1 MAVDIGPRIGIDGEA
16 EFRAQIKQM
25 SQQIKTFGSEMAAVT
40 SQFADNEK
48 GVESLTAQNKVLNK
62 QIAVQEQRIEELKKG
77 LEESAKAFGEN
88 DTRTLKWAQA
98 VNDATTS
105 LNRMRSQVKSN
116 EDAMNGLGDE
126 MEDAGDSAASF
137 WDIMGGSLAA
147 DAISGTISTI
157 TGKIQELG
165 AAMMDYSRES
175 ENAAVKAAAYF
186 GETGQAAEQTEK
198 IIKDV
203 YLGGVGDSMDAVS
216 DAVIAVKNNLD
227 DLSETDLKNITNQ
240 AITLESAYGIDMNET
255 LRGVNSLMEQ
265 FGLTAQEA
273 MDYIV
278 AGTQNGL
285 DKTNELG
292 DNLSEY
298 AGKFSQAGYSAE
310 EYFQLLNNGLDG
322 GAYNLDKVNDAIN
335 EVTTRL
341 ADGTIG
347 DAIKMYSSETQ
358 SLFSAWENGE
368 ATQKQVIDSIVSDI
382 KAAENQQDAL
392 NMAAEAFGTMAED
405 GSLKFIESL
414 TSVGDTYTEV
424 TGKAQEMFDA
434 TTTSQQTMDSALRTA
449 QEQLAPVGE
458 QLNSLAVEVIPQVTA
473 GLVELTSGIDWEAAG
488 QRVQSVTGA
497 VLDFGAFV
505 IDNKDTIIAGI
516 AAIGAGFVAWN
527 VATTIASVVAA
538 IKTMV
543 TAIQGA
549 STAQAVLN
557 AVMGANPI
565 VKLVSLILTVVT
577 ALVTFIATNEDAQ
590 QAIVAAWN
598 AIVSTVGGAIAG
610 IGQGISSFI
619 SGAKDIGSGII
630 DGISSGIEYVSG
642 LPGEFLEYAKESV
655 TNFVTTIK
663 ETDWIQ
669 TGKDILTGLAN
680 GILGTVGAVVDAAKN
695 AAGKIKNAFTEFFDI
710 HSPSRV
716 MKDEVGRQITAGI
729 AEGILANEDYA
740 EKSAEEVASAI
751 VSAAEKQLSN
761 YQVYHDMTL
770 AEEAAFW
777 NEMRQKVAEGTQARI
792 DADKK
797 YFDAKKKLDNQ
808 ILNVEKKYSDSVS
821 QVYQDLSKNISDAWD
836 NYHDQV
842 DSLADSIRSQLNL
855 FEEFD
860 FTTEQTTD
868 SLLKNLESQV
878 EGMTVWR
885 NSLKKLASRGL
896 PQELLEELEGMG
908 VSAAG
913 ELQVLSEM
921 TDDELDKYIS
931 LWSQKNSLANQ
942 AAREQSEP
950 LFEETQEQIREMR
963 REAKAELQAYQ
974 EEFVASMESIGV
986 ALIGPLEQI
995 KNALV
1000 QNYVDTIGTAANAV
1014 SQQANDEANKEK
1026 YAQVA
1031 QNIIAA
1037 SDGLPESFYS
1047 IGVDTVNGIINGL
1060 NSQSSALYQ
1069 TMEQIIN
1076 GVVLAAQQTMQIHSP
1091 SRVMENFIGKN
1102 IIAGLA
1108 EGLTKYQG
1116 MAIKAAQ
1123 GVYAGVSGA
1132 MDVPRTANGTAA
1144 AYNRLADS
1152 LGNMQIVLNDGT
1164 LVGKLTP
1171 RIDAA
1176 LGGYTKLKGRYYT

>member
-1 MAVDIGPRIGIDGEA
+1 MAYDLGVQLGIDGEKEFRDSIRAIDGQLKTFAAQMQAVTA
-16 EFRAQIKQM
+16 EFEDNAQ
-25 SQQIKTFGSEMAAVT
+25 SEEA
-40 SQFADNEK
+40 
-48 GVESLTAQNKVLNK
+48 LTQKNKVLRESISTVEKQLDVLSKQTARQKQRALELADALEKAKKEFGENSEEAGNAQNAYNK
-62 QIAVQEQRIEELKKG
+62 QIAEVNKLETRI
-77 LEESAKAFGEN
+77 AKATAN
-88 DTRTLKWAQA
+88 LNKMNNQLRKNTD
-98 VNDATTS
+98 S
-105 LNRMRSQVKSN
+105 L
-116 EDAMNGLGDE
+116 DGLGNELTDTSK
-126 MEDAGDSAASF
+126 DFSVFGNVLSANLAASA
-137 WDIMGGSLAA
+137 ITG
-147 DAISGTISTI
+147 AISGIANGLKEI
-157 TGKIQELG
+157 TTE
-165 AAMMDYSRES
+165 SREFRKIMGSLEVSS
-175 ENAAVKAAAYF
+175 EN
-186 GETGQAAEQTEK
+186 
-198 IIKDV
+198 
-203 YLGGVGDSMDAVS
+203 
-216 DAVIAVKNNLD
+216 
-227 DLSETDLKNITNQ
+227 
-240 AITLESAYGIDMNET
+240 
-255 LRGVNSLMEQ
+255 
-265 FGLTAQEA
+265 
-273 MDYIV
+273 
-278 AGTQNGL
+278 
-285 DKTNELG
+285 
-292 DNLSEY
+292 
-298 AGKFSQAGYSAE
+298 AGYSAE
-310 EYFQLLNNGLDG
+310 QTTA
-322 GAYNLDKVNDAIN
+322 AYNQLYGVLADNQTAATTTANLQALGLEQEQLNQLINGTIGAWATYGDSIPIDGLAEAIN
-335 EVTTRL
+335 ETAKVGTVTGTFADVLNWAGTSEDEFNERL
-341 ADGTIG
+341 AEC
-347 DAIKMYSSETQ
+347 SSQ
-358 SLFSAWENGE
+358 SERANLILQEMSRQG
-368 ATQKQVIDSIVSDI
+368 
-382 KAAENQQDAL
+382 L
-392 NMAAEAFGTMAED
+392 MAAGEGWQENNKSLVEANQAAADYEATMAEMGETVEPVLTALQQGFNGFLSMLVMLMQMVD
-405 GSLKFIESL
+405 FTAIAGGITTIMQAAAGLISGVQSGSLTAQDAFAVIFSGIQQLLSNIYAYL
-414 TSVGDTYTEV
+414 TANLPQIIQSGMEMIASFSAGIVQAIPDALTALGQLITRLVGDIMGYLPQFNQSGAEMIV
-424 TGKAQEMFDA
+424 SMGQGILQALPEIIAQAVSVVAQFAA
-434 TTTSQQTMDSALRTA
+434 TIL
-449 QEQLAPVGE
+449 ENLPE
-458 QLNSLAVEVIPQVTA
+458 I
-473 GLVELTSGIDWEAAG
+473 
-488 QRVQSVTGA
+488 VQSGVSLIGQ
-497 VLDFGAFV
+497 L
-505 IDNKDTIIAGI
+505 IAGI
-516 AAIGAGFVAWN
+516 ISALPDL
-527 VATTIASVVAA
+527 IAS
-538 IKTMV
+538 IP
-543 TAIQGA
+543 Q
-549 STAQAVLN
+549 L
-557 AVMGANPI
+557 
-565 VKLVSLILTVVT
+565 
-577 ALVTFIATNEDAQ
+577 
-590 QAIVAAWN
+590 
-598 AIVSTVGGAIAG
+598 IAG
-610 IGQGISSFI
+610 ISDTIHGYDWQGL
-619 SGAKDIGSGII
+619 GGDILRGLVAGIA
-630 DGISSGIEYVSG
+630 DGI
-642 LPGEFLEYAKESV
+642 
-655 TNFVTTIK
+655 
-663 ETDWIQ
+663 
-669 TGKDILTGLAN
+669 
-680 GILGTVGAVVDAAKN
+680 GAVIDAAKD

-740 EKSAEEVASAI
+740 QKSAEEVASAI

-777 NEMRQKVAEGTQARI
+777 DEMRQKVAEGTQARI

-797 YFDAKKKLDNQ
+797 YFDAKKKLDSQ
-808 ILNVEKKYSDSVS
+808 ILSVEKKYSDSVS
-821 QVYQDLSKNISDAWD
+821 QVYQDLSKNINDAWD

-950 LFEETQEQIREMR
+950 LLEETKEQIREMR

-974 EEFVASMESIGV
+974 EEFTASMESIGV

-1000 QNYVDTIGTAANAV
+1000 QNYVDTIGTAADAV
-1014 SQQANDEANKEK
+1014 SQQANDAANQEK

-1076 GVVLAAQQTMQIHSP
+1076 GVVMAAQQTMQIHSP

-1116 MAIKAAQ
+1116 MAVKAAQ
-1123 GVYAGVSGA
+1123 GVYAGVSNA
-1132 MDVPRTANGTAA
+1132 MDVPRSANGTAA
-1144 AYNRLADS
+1144 AYNRLAAS

>member
-1 MAVDIGPRIGIDGEA
+1 MAYDIGARVGIDGEKEFRDSIRAIDGQLKTFAAQMQAVTA
-16 EFRAQIKQM
+16 EFEDNAQ
-25 SQQIKTFGSEMAAVT
+25 SEDA
-40 SQFADNEK
+40 
-48 GVESLTAQNKVLNK
+48 LTQKNKVLRESISTVEK
-62 QIAVQEQRIEELKKG
+62 QLDVLSKQTARQKQRALELADALERAKK
-77 LEESAKAFGEN
+77 EFGEN
-88 DTRTLKWAQA
+88 SEQAGKAQNAYNKQVVEVNKLETQIAKATANLNKMNNQLRKNTDSLDGLGNELTDTSQDFSVFGDVLSANLVSSA
-98 VNDATTS
+98 ITS
-105 LNRMRSQVKSN
+105 TISGI
-116 EDAMNGLGDE
+116 ANGLKE
-126 MEDAGDSAASF
+126 ITTESREF
-137 WDIMGGSLAA
+137 RKIMGSLE
-147 DAISGTISTI
+147 IS
-157 TGKIQELG
+157 
-165 AAMMDYSRES
+165 S
-175 ENAAVKAAAYF
+175 EK
-186 GETGQAAEQTEK
+186 
-198 IIKDV
+198 
-203 YLGGVGDSMDAVS
+203 
-216 DAVIAVKNNLD
+216 
-227 DLSETDLKNITNQ
+227 
-240 AITLESAYGIDMNET
+240 
-255 LRGVNSLMEQ
+255 
-265 FGLTAQEA
+265 
-273 MDYIV
+273 
-278 AGTQNGL
+278 
-285 DKTNELG
+285 
-292 DNLSEY
+292 
-298 AGKFSQAGYSAE
+298 AGYSAE
-310 EYFQLLNNGLDG
+310 QTTA
-322 GAYNLDKVNDAIN
+322 AYNQLYGVLADNQTAATTTANLQALGLEQDQLNQLINGTIGAWATYGDSIPIDGLAEAIN
-335 EVTTRL
+335 ETAKVGEVTGTFADVLNWAGTSEDEFNERL
-341 ADGTIG
+341 AECSDQ
-347 DAIKMYSSETQ
+347 SERANLILQ
-358 SLFSAWENGE
+358 EMSRQGL
-368 ATQKQVIDSIVSDI
+368 
-382 KAAENQQDAL
+382 
-392 NMAAEAFGTMAED
+392 MAAGEGWQKNNKSLVEANQAAADYEATMAEMGETVEPVITAVQQGFNEFLGMLVMLMQMVD
-405 GSLKFIESL
+405 FAAIAGGITTIMQAAAGLINGVQSGSLTAQDAFAVIFSGLQQLLSNIYAYL
-414 TSVGDTYTEV
+414 TANLPQIIQSGMEMIVSFSAGIVQAIPDALTALGQLITRLVGDIMGYLPQFIQSGAEMIV
-424 TGKAQEMFDA
+424 SMGQGILQALPEIIAQAVSVVAQFAA
-434 TTTSQQTMDSALRTA
+434 TI
-449 QEQLAPVGE
+449 LANLPE
-458 QLNSLAVEVIPQVTA
+458 I
-473 GLVELTSGIDWEAAG
+473 
-488 QRVQSVTGA
+488 VQSGVSLIGQ
-497 VLDFGAFV
+497 L
-505 IDNKDTIIAGI
+505 IAGI
-516 AAIGAGFVAWN
+516 ISALPDL
-527 VATTIASVVAA
+527 IAS
-538 IKTMV
+538 IP
-543 TAIQGA
+543 Q
-549 STAQAVLN
+549 L
-557 AVMGANPI
+557 
-565 VKLVSLILTVVT
+565 
-577 ALVTFIATNEDAQ
+577 
-590 QAIVAAWN
+590 
-598 AIVSTVGGAIAG
+598 IAG
-610 IGQGISSFI
+610 ISDTIHEYDWLGLGGDILRGLVAGIADGI
-619 SGAKDIGSGII
+619 GAVIEAAKD
-630 DGISSGIEYVSG
+630 
-642 LPGEFLEYAKESV
+642 
-655 TNFVTTIK
+655 
-663 ETDWIQ
+663 
-669 TGKDILTGLAN
+669 
-680 GILGTVGAVVDAAKN
+680 

-777 NEMRQKVAEGTQARI
+777 DEMRQKVAEGTQARI

-797 YFDAKKKLDNQ
+797 YFDAKKKLDSQ